1 VHYRQL
7 GTTGLN
13 VSELC
18 FGSLSVGP
26 AQYNLTSRA
35 AQGVLDFAWDLGV
48 RFYDTAELYGTYG
61 LLKDIAAR
69 EGAIIASRSFAFDSR
84 GMRESLDR
92 ARKELSRDRIE
103 IFGLHEQE
111 SGLTLKGHRDAL
123 EYLVRQR
130 EKGVIQAIAV
140 STHYVDCVR
149 AAAMLDEVDVIFAI
163 LNVAGLGIRGGS
175 RTDMENAL
183 RFAREMGKGVYIMKA
198 LGGGHLYRE
207 ARKALEYARDFP
219 HKDSVAVGLHT
230 RSEVEFA
237 VRVFSGE
244 RTSTESASEGE
255 SKRRLIVEDW
265 CEGCGECVK
274 VCGFGALTLSDG
286 TAQVD
291 TSKCMLCGYC
301 ARVCPHFCLKVV

>member
-1 VHYRQL
+1 
-7 GTTGLN
+7 
-13 VSELC
+13 
-18 FGSLSVGP
+18 
-26 AQYNLTSRA
+26 
-35 AQGVLDFAWDLGV
+35 
-48 RFYDTAELYGTYG
+48 
-61 LLKDIAAR
+61 
-69 EGAIIASRSFAFDSR
+69 
-84 GMRESLDR
+84 
-92 ARKELSRDRIE
+92 
-103 IFGLHEQE
+103 
-111 SGLTLKGHRDAL
+111 
-123 EYLVRQR
+123 
-130 EKGVIQAIAV
+130 
-140 STHYVDCVR
+140 
-149 AAAMLDEVDVIFAI
+149 MLDEVDVIFAI